1 VNIRYYLFVWFSC
14 YYLFAQGQQLA
25 DSLLQAAQN
34 YPQQATETY
43 LRLAQLNSNNP
54 TRAIEY
60 SNQAVDV
67 AASPVQKTKALH
79 FLGNLYFRTG
89 NSSKALQAY
98 RSELEQAQA
107 ANLLK
112 QEAEAK
118 SALGAVY
125 FITGN
130 LSESLNQ
137 YLQALRYYESNNDKS
152 NILSVY
158 SGLANIYLKQ
168 NNFSKSLEYN
178 LKAVQ
183 AYEQSADKFKTLMGY
198 DQIGNLYLLQ
208 KDYIKAN
215 DYLNKSLKL
224 YKELNNRAGE
234 ASTLIQLG
242 NIQQQ
247 SGNTDK
253 AISYYRNSLQ
263 LSKELK
269 MLPLQASAL
278 NALAVSYE
286 TNKLYDSAIEA
297 AKQAKEIAQASNFK
311 IELELSYDIL
321 SRLYKK
327 KSDPEKANTFQNLSR
342 ELKDSL
348 YNDSTLK
355 QLADLQLRYESE
367 KKQQQLEL
375 QQKEQELLEI
385 ELTNER
391 ITRQRFIYF
400 SIILGIGLIVVF
412 YFYNQNRK
420 FAKHLQQQKIELEKT
435 TEEIIKQKEE
445 LGQLNQV
452 KDRFFSIIS
461 HDLRNSLT
469 TMKLYFDLI
478 SNKTY
483 KPENNHEELT
493 KQISSSV
500 ENTIDLLENLLVW
513 AKAQIKGIDF
523 NPKVLQVSDIVQK
536 NVNLLN
542 GSAHQKNIRLENITD
557 EDLYV
562 FADEDMFHLVV
573 RNLLANAIKFTN
585 VGGNVTIHTE
595 ENPTHVTVHITDSGV
610 GISKDSLERLFT
622 KTQNPSTLGTGN
634 EKGTGLGL
642 LLCKEFVLKNNGQIH
657 VESIQ
662 GQGSTFS
669 VSLPKPI

>member
-14 YYLFAQGQQLA
+14 YHLLAQGQQLA
-25 DSLLQAAQN
+25 DSLLQATQN

-54 TRAIEY
+54 ARAIEY
-60 SNQAVDV
+60 SNQAVD
-67 AASPVQKTKALH
+67 AALSPIQKTKALH

-98 RSELEQAQA
+98 KSELEQAQTA
-107 ANLLK
+107 DLPK

-137 YLQALRYYESNNDKS
+137 YLQALRYYESSNDKS

-158 SGLANIYLKQ
+158 SGLASIYLKQ

-183 AYEQSADKFKTLMGY
+183 VYEQSANKFKTLMGY

-208 KDYIKAN
+208 KDYVKAN

-234 ASTLIQLG
+234 ASILIQLG

-286 TNKLYDSAIEA
+286 TNKLYEYAIDA
-297 AKQAKEIAQASNFK
+297 AKQAKEIAQASNLK

-327 KSDPEKANTFQNLSR
+327 KSDPEKAITFQNLSK

-391 ITRQRFIYF
+391 ITRKRFIYF
-400 SIILGIGLIVVF
+400 SIILTIGLIVVF

-420 FAKHLQQQKIELEKT
+420 FAKHLQQQKVELEKT

-445 LGQLNQV
+445 LGQLNQI

-483 KPENNHEELT
+483 KPETNHEELT

-585 VGGNVTIHTE
+585 TGGNVTIHTE
-595 ENPTHVTVHITDSGV
+595 ENPTHVTVHVTDSGV
-610 GISKDSLERLFT
+610 GIGKESLEKLFT

-642 LLCKEFVLKNNGQIH
+642 MLCKEFVLKNNGQIH

>member
-1 VNIRYYLFVWFSC
+1 MNIRYYLFVWFSC
-14 YYLFAQGQQLA
+14 YHLLAQGQQLA
-25 DSLLQAAQN
+25 DSLLQATQN

-54 TRAIEY
+54 ARAIEY
-60 SNQAVDV
+60 SNQAVD
-67 AASPVQKTKALH
+67 AALSPIQKTKALH

-98 RSELEQAQA
+98 KSELEQAQTA
-107 ANLLK
+107 DLPK

-137 YLQALRYYESNNDKS
+137 YLQALRYYESSNDKS

-158 SGLANIYLKQ
+158 SGLASIYLKQ

-183 AYEQSADKFKTLMGY
+183 VYEQSANKFKTLMGY

-208 KDYIKAN
+208 KDYVKAN

-234 ASTLIQLG
+234 ASILIQLG

-286 TNKLYDSAIEA
+286 TNKLYEYAIDA
-297 AKQAKEIAQASNFK
+297 AKQAKEIAQASNLK

-327 KSDPEKANTFQNLSR
+327 KSDPEKAITFQNLSK

-391 ITRQRFIYF
+391 ITRKRFIYF
-400 SIILGIGLIVVF
+400 SIILTIGLIVVF

-420 FAKHLQQQKIELEKT
+420 FAKHLQQQKVELEKT

-445 LGQLNQV
+445 LGQLNQI

-483 KPENNHEELT
+483 KPETNHEELT

-585 VGGNVTIHTE
+585 TGGNVTIHTE
-595 ENPTHVTVHITDSGV
+595 ENPTHVTVHVTDSGV
-610 GISKDSLERLFT
+610 GIGKESLEKLFT

-642 LLCKEFVLKNNGQIH
+642 MLCKEFVLKNNGQIH